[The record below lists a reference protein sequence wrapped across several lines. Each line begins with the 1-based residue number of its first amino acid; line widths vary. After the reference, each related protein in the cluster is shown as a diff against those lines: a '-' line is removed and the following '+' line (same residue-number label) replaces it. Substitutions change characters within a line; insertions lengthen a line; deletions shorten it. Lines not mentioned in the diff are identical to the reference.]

1 MEVFQTQ
8 DPTLSCP
15 KTLVSMRT
23 PPDEGEQ
30 PSSQSW
36 GAVSK
41 LCSLWAQIS
50 CFPDSAL
57 RKNRGGCS
65 SHQGLRVARWLGDV
79 YGAGMDKKNP
89 SFLGHD
95 HMSRCGFGVLTC
107 LTWFSWGFHSN
118 TRTKTSCKA
127 FVPSPGG

>member
-1 MEVFQTQ
+1 MVMFQTQ
-8 DPTLSCP
+8 GPTLSCP
-15 KTLVSMRT
+15 QTLLSTRT
-23 PPDEGEQ
+23 PANVGEQ

-41 LCSLWAQIS
+41 LCSPWAQINS
-50 CFPDSAL
+50 LPDRAL

-65 SHQGLRVARWLGDV
+65 SHQGLRVARWLGEV

-95 HMSRCGFGVLTC
+95 HAQMWV
-107 LTWFSWGFHSN
+107 
-118 TRTKTSCKA
+118 
-127 FVPSPGG
+127 